1 MVKRLLSLLFLAF
14 FFSFAQ
20 ADDKVKHDWLPLF
33 SGGWAQASIYID
45 TLSIKKLDTNTWEF
59 LGSTSM
65 AVGNAVV
72 SFEDG
77 DDKTITLPRPAF
89 VLFYHIKV
97 NCATESLVSFKTD
110 YYDEFGK
117 LILSYKVD
125 PNQIIPVAPGYD
137 TTVMFE
143 HFCHKKPSKR
153 TDT

>member
-1 MVKRLLSLLFLAF
+1 VLKQFFPHLFLAF
-14 FFSFAQ
+14 LFSFAQ
-20 ADDKVKHDWLPLF
+20 ADDKVQHNWLPLF
-33 SGGWAQASIYID
+33 YGGWAQASIYID
-45 TLSIKKLDTNTWEF
+45 TLSIKKLDANTWEF

-65 AVGNAVV
+65 AVGKAVV
-72 SFEDG
+72 SFENGDG
-77 DDKTITLPRPAF
+77 KTITLPRPAF
-89 VLFYHIKV
+89 VLFYHTKV